1 MAKTAAIVNYQIRG
15 AQFAVGDVVYPFL
28 DGSSDLNGRVVA
40 VWPAIGMVDVEWPHG
55 SERLPVEDIQKISPD
70 SFYQPPEVAPGES
83 SVPGGAESV
92 PVSTGPSEKAVIPE
106 EEQVTR
112 LTAAFIKKAVWQN
125 SQLPEFRR
133 RLGLYWASRDRRYR
147 ARKIELGDGVYHCPK
162 CAGVELRKA
171 IYKRRAGE
179 SLHLLGCPNCLFL
192 IKKSDII
199 GDPTY
204 TEFDITPNRKR
215 RL

>member
-1 MAKTAAIVNYQIRG
+1 VAKTAAIINYQIRG

-55 SERLPVEDIQKISPD
+55 SERLPVEDVQKISPD
-70 SFYQPPEVAPGES
+70 SFYQPPEVAPGDS

-92 PVSTGPSEKAVIPE
+92 PVSVGPIEKAIIPN

-112 LTAAFIKKAVWQN
+112 LATAFINKSIWQN
-125 SQLPEFRR
+125 SQLPEFKR
-133 RLGLYWASRDRRYR
+133 RLSLYWASKDRRYK
-147 ARKIELGDGVYHCPK
+147 ARKAELSDGKYYCPR
-162 CAGVELRKA
+162 CGEIELRKA
-171 IYKRRAGE
+171 TYKRRAGE

-192 IKKSDII
+192 IKKADII
-199 GDPTY
+199 GDPSCI
-204 TEFDITPNRKR
+204 EFDITFNRKR
-215 RL
+215 RV

>member
-1 MAKTAAIVNYQIRG
+1 VANLTAYVNYQNRG
-15 AQFAVGDVVYPFL
+15 AQFAVGDIVYPFL

-55 SERLPVEDIQKISPD
+55 AQRVPVEDIQRIVPD
-70 SFYQPPEVAPGES
+70 SFFQPPEVDPGTD

-92 PVSTGPSEKAVIPE
+92 PVSMGPGQPTSIP

-112 LTAAFIKKAVWQN
+112 LAAAFTKKSLWQS
-125 SQLPEFRR
+125 SQLPEFKR
-133 RLGLYWASRDRRYR
+133 RLALYWASKDRLYK
-147 ARKIELGDGVYHCPK
+147 AKSAELSGGAYHCPK
-162 CAGVELRKA
+162 CGQGIVLKKA
-171 IYKRRAGE
+171 VYKRRGGE

-192 IKKSDII
+192 IKKADIM
-199 GDPTY
+199 GDPNY
-204 TEFDITPNRKR
+204 VEMDITSNRKR